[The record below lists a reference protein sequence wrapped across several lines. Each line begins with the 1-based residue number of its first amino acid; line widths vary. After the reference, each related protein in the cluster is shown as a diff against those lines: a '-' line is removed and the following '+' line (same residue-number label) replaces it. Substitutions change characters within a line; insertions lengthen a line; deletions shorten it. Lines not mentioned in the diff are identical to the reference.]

1 DIQPPIAD
9 YEGLPISTL
18 QHRVRSLDAE
28 QMRTL
33 IAYEESH
40 ADRTGVLEILKNRLQ
55 QLEEGAQPSEGDQSF
70 QPETPGPPEGGSQ
83 AGADTT
89 APISNTRCAA
99 NPTSPSS
106 PRAVCSPAR
115 SRTTE
120 EGETEARHFP
130 RTRVAAHTRKRPS
143 CSPKALGRTPQAEG

>member
-1 DIQPPIAD
+1 MSDVQPPIAD

-55 QLEEGAQPSEGDQSF
+55 QLEEGARPPERCQSF
-70 QPETPGPPEGGSQ
+70 PPETPGPPEGGSQ
-83 AGADTT
+83 AGADTP
-89 APISNTRCAA
+89 APISNTQVRSQPGPPGQAKGGVQ
-99 NPTSPSS
+99 
-106 PRAVCSPAR
+106 PRK
-115 SRTTE
+115 
-120 EGETEARHFP
+120 GEDHR
-130 RTRVAAHTRKRPS
+130 RR
-143 CSPKALGRTPQAEG
+143 G

>member
-1 DIQPPIAD
+1 LCLCEPLIEQNAEEGSQMSDVQPPNAD
-9 YEGLPISTL
+9 YEELPISTL
-18 QHRVRSLDAE
+18 QHRVRSLDAK

-70 QPETPGPPEGGSQ
+70 QPATPGPPEGGAQ

-89 APISNTRCAA
+89 APIANSTTRNRPDHRVLPNGGAT
-99 NPTSPSS
+99 P
-106 PRAVCSPAR
+106 
-115 SRTTE
+115 RTTYE
-120 EGETEARHFP
+120 PA
-130 RTRVAAHTRKRPS
+130 
-143 CSPKALGRTPQAEG
+143 